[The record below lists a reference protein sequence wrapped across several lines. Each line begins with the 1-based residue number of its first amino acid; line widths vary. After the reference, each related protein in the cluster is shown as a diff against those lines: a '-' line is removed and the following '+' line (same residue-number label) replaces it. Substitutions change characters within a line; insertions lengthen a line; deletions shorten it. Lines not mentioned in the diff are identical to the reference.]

1 LENITLDEQ
10 EISLLE
16 LQTILCMIEDES
28 VIDPWND
35 KFLCGNQPFY
45 HIDSFDMLCQFV
57 LFPYVKI
64 CQVDDGER
72 F

>member
-1 LENITLDEQ
+1 
-10 EISLLE
+10 
-16 LQTILCMIEDES
+16 MIEDES

-45 HIDSFDMLCQFV
+45 YIDSFDMLCQFV